1 MGGRFLHREVGRQVI
16 NRLYIFTFAKNSFS
30 GKEHEQWDQK
40 NRQMSIKV
48 AQKWMIKVE
57 NLKISTPL
65 QKLLKN
71 VGESG
76 KLIVAK
82 GLKKLPKV
90 Q

>member
-1 MGGRFLHREVGRQVI
+1 
-16 NRLYIFTFAKNSFS
+16 
-30 GKEHEQWDQK
+30 
-40 NRQMSIKV
+40 
-48 AQKWMIKVE
+48 MIKVE